1 MIDIE
6 NIIVNM
12 IQQEVDDRYIARFPN
27 FCVYSTSVEI
37 PEGFPCVTA
46 EITGNTTLQRTQ
58 EFGDPLEHH
67 VSIILTINVYTNN
80 KTGAK
85 ELAKDIFRT
94 IDDLL
99 QRKHFTRVM
108 AMPMPNIDRT
118 VSRYTGRY
126 SAIVGRPYEVEADGE
141 TIQTFPVY
149 RGV

>member
-1 MIDIE
+1 MLDIE
-6 NIIVNM
+6 NIVINL
-12 IQQEVDDRYIARFPN
+12 IAN
-27 FCVYSTSVEI
+27 TLTNEYGSTYPGLCIYGTEVEI
-37 PEGFPCVTA
+37 PESFPCVTV
-46 EITGNTTLQRTQ
+46 ESSDNFTVRQTQ
-58 EFGDPLEHH
+58 AFADPLEYHSH
-67 VSIILTINVYTNN
+67 VTFTINVYANN
-80 KTGAK
+80 QPGRKETAK
-85 ELAKDIFRT
+85 QIFAT
-94 IDDLL
+94 IDDLM